1 MEERGHFYVEET
13 PKRAVLGAKLGVVI
27 ALLCFT
33 AGYTVTQF
41 TASST
46 DQEDSELAE
55 QAQTVTRIRASFLED
70 NILELPQSV
79 ADHVDSM
86 ESHDAPTNDE
96 LRVNTESLSMTVS
109 NLYTKVIP
117 IETGQ
122 YRYPW
127 SYLAEPYRVTNLAV
141 ENPYADGWYKWTVDG
156 HVQGYGSGCDVL
168 FTDVGYHSV
177 ILMEKTDT
185 KTSYLSTKV
194 MVKYTR
200 REIRSLSDIDREKF
214 FDAAHILSRV
224 PTEIGQRMFGIEY
237 KSKDYFNRVHLYY
250 GGTADCD
257 HWHQGAGFVT
267 SHVTFTLEYERA
279 IQSVFPDVTVP
290 YWDFTLESTFYRAD
304 DWRSS
309 PIFSSSWFGE
319 ASPDNDLH
327 TVTDGRW
334 AYESAMSNAWNFSKI
349 VNSYGVLRAPWNND
363 PTPFMTRHD
372 HIYGYSNNMKPSGCK
387 EYYIALKKSTWMSL
401 SRQLNSAAHG
411 HIHETVGGSWN
422 HFYANRVG
430 ANVGPSVLTFAHE
443 IQALAKELWRTGFIK
458 CPTTCDMDTAWQK
471 CQCIFDPKEGEG
483 MTSYEIL
490 DVSGVL
496 QAVEYYDAEGHLI
509 NTWYDVN
516 GSAYYQLPGYSEME
530 SRKIHD
536 QLLEMLSSPGHIGD
550 MFQATSSNDITFW
563 VLHGTVDRLWHFK
576 RLGNTENYDETWDPY
591 HTCYGHNPSNF
602 QPFKNLFD
610 DEDRYYTNEELYQN
624 LRPDKPQ
631 LSYIYDGFKWP
642 HCEMLGY
649 DMSNEW

>member
-41 TASST
+41 TASSM

-70 NILELPQSV
+70 DISELPQSV

-86 ESHDAPTNDE
+86 ESHDAPTNDA

-372 HIYGYSNNMKPSGCK
+372 HIYGDR
-387 EYYIALKKSTWMSL
+387 KS
-401 SRQLNSAAHG
+401 
-411 HIHETVGGSWN
+411 V
-422 HFYANRVG
+422 V
-430 ANVGPSVLTFAHE
+430 
-443 IQALAKELWRTGFIK
+443 
-458 CPTTCDMDTAWQK
+458 
-471 CQCIFDPKEGEG
+471 
-483 MTSYEIL
+483 
-490 DVSGVL
+490 
-496 QAVEYYDAEGHLI
+496 
-509 NTWYDVN
+509 
-516 GSAYYQLPGYSEME
+516 
-530 SRKIHD
+530 
-536 QLLEMLSSPGHIGD
+536 
-550 MFQATSSNDITFW
+550 
-563 VLHGTVDRLWHFK
+563 
-576 RLGNTENYDETWDPY
+576 
-591 HTCYGHNPSNF
+591 
-602 QPFKNLFD
+602 
-610 DEDRYYTNEELYQN
+610 
-624 LRPDKPQ
+624 
-631 LSYIYDGFKWP
+631 
-642 HCEMLGY
+642 
-649 DMSNEW
+649 

>member
-1 MEERGHFYVEET
+1 MEET
-13 PKRAVLGAKLGVVI
+13 PKRAVLGAKLGVFI
-27 ALLCFT
+27 ALLCFS
-33 AGYTVTQF
+33 AGYIVTQF
-41 TASST
+41 SAKVQ
-46 DQEDSELAE
+46 DQKDSELAE
-55 QAQTVTRIRASFLED
+55 QAQRMSKIRSSFLED
-70 NILELPQSV
+70 DESPLPQSV
-79 ADHVDSM
+79 VDHVDSLN
-86 ESHDAPTNDE
+86 APDDSQTTPPEEHRLNSETLSITVTN
-96 LRVNTESLSMTVS
+96 S
-109 NLYTKVIP
+109 YTKITPV
-117 IETGQ
+117 ETGQ

-127 SYLAEPYRVTNLAV
+127 TYMAEPYRVTNLAV
-141 ENPYADGWYKWTVDG
+141 VNPSADGWYKWTVNG

-168 FTDVGYHSV
+168 FTDVGYSSV
-177 ILMEKTDT
+177 ILVEKTES
-185 KTSYLSTKV
+185 KTSYLSAKV
-194 MVKYTR
+194 MVKYVR
-200 REIRSLSDIDREKF
+200 REIRSLTDIDREKF
-214 FDAAHILSRV
+214 FNAAHILSRV
-224 PTEIGQRMFGIEY
+224 PTEIGQRMFGSNY

-267 SHVTFTLEYERA
+267 SHVTFTLEYEKA
-279 IQSVFPDVTVP
+279 IQSVFPDISVP
-290 YWDFTLESTFYRAD
+290 YWDFTLESTFYRAN
-304 DWRSS
+304 DWRTS

-319 ASPDNDLH
+319 ASPNNDLH

-372 HIYGYSNNMKPSGCK
+372 HIYGYENNMKPSGCK

-422 HFYANRVG
+422 HYYANRVG
-430 ANVGPSVLTFAHE
+430 ANVGPSALTFAHE

-458 CPTTCDMDTAWQK
+458 CPDTCDMDTAWK
-471 CQCIFDPKEGEG
+471 DCLCVFDPRQSKG
-483 MTSYEIL
+483 MSSYEIL
-490 DVSGVL
+490 DASGVL
-496 QAVEYYDAEGHLI
+496 KAVEYYDAEGHLI
-509 NTWYDVN
+509 NTWYDGN
-516 GSAYYQLPGYSEME
+516 GSVYYTIPGYTEME
-530 SRKIHD
+530 TKQIHD

-576 RLGNTENYDETWDPY
+576 RLGSSEDYDETWDPY
-591 HTCYGHNPSNF
+591 HTCYGHNPTNF
-602 QPFKNLFD
+602 QPFKNIFD

-631 LSYIYDGFKWP
+631 LSYVYDGFTWP

-649 DMSNEW
+649 DMSNAAMK